1 MITINHCAANCTDFN
16 LTRVIFMTNSYE
28 DTLAAIKNVKAIKQ
42 ELKSE
47 YDGRYLRRNCQST
60 R

>member
-1 MITINHCAANCTDFN
+1 
-16 LTRVIFMTNSYE
+16 MTNSYE